1 MSQATATTP
10 ELFADQR
17 VDLLPER
24 TTMYHFGHHGCGG
37 GGHGTR
43 GLLTALLQ
51 QLRSANGVSQSGN
64 VVIVV
69 AINAG
74 NTNVSG
80 TQINSATA
88 VAIVG
93 GTAVTAGA

>member
-37 GGHGTR
+37 GHGTR
-43 GLLTALLQ
+43 GLLMALLQ

-88 VAIVG
+88 VAVIN